1 MPVHGCSW
9 PYMVIVAHVSCADVT
24 PGPKR
29 RPRRTAQSARSASP
43 EAGSPPRVPH
53 TATSSSTFTPSAT
66 AATAVSPD
74 TSARTRLW
82 PPTRPPTSTRSTFGT
97 QEGVMRLASPRKHPA
112 NRPVAEPSD
121 GLEPS
126 TPSLPCP
133 GRRFWLT
140 RVCRIHC
147 RYGTCGFQVQWSARL
162 SCGLRFP
169 TSFHTGRLSSPLQSP
184 LTPVLMHL

>member
-97 QEGVMRLASPRKHPA
+97 QEGVMRLATSAK
-112 NRPVAEPSD
+112 
-121 GLEPS
+121 
-126 TPSLPCP
+126 TPCKQA
-133 GRRFWLT
+133 G
-140 RVCRIHC
+140 
-147 RYGTCGFQVQWSARL
+147 
-162 SCGLRFP
+162 
-169 TSFHTGRLSSPLQSP
+169 LQSP
-184 LTPVLMHL
+184 LTDSNRRPLPTMEDQGRHERSRTLTIGPRSPCNWRKAEYTAATLDGQPRRNWWTEYGRKPRCIVVTDFQG